1 MRLQLAVGG
10 LALIL
15 VSCATQQIPPISEDW
30 MLSSVQDGNTIWV
43 KKNDE
48 SPRQVRLACINAPGL
63 QQSDGIES
71 RNYLQSLLPKN
82 SEMAMTFMGKERGQY
97 IAEIFVPKQPKHGE
111 EETFVNYEMV
121 RAGQAYVYPKDKQ
134 KCPNFDVLPKGEEQ
148 AKNEKLG
155 VWGR

>member
-15 VSCATQQIPPISEDW
+15 VSCATQVPPISEDW

-43 KKNDE
+43 KKSDE

-63 QQSDGIES
+63 QQSGGIES
-71 RNYLQSLLPKN
+71 RNYLRSLFPKT
-82 SEMAMTFMGKERGQY
+82 ELAITFVAKDQ
-97 IAEIFVPKQPKHGE
+97 AEIFVPKQGE
-111 EETFVNYEMV
+111 EEAFINYEMV
-121 RAGQAYVYPKDKQ
+121 RAGKAYVYPKDKQ
-134 KCPNFDVLPKGEEQ
+134 KCPNFDVLPKGEDQ
-148 AKNEKLG
+148 AKTEKLG